1 MVGRPLEPHAP
12 ACVLQGP
19 SCYLY
24 FLIVFG
30 SYIKSYF
37 LAFQAAIIE
46 LSYYFYLPTPKA
58 GRFNINE
65 IEMKLAKSKFTTE
78 QIEAMRSK
86 LKDLPDPEKINKEH
100 SKAETV
106 RMLSREIGTL
116 QKRGYSL
123 EQISEYLKGGGMDIG
138 TATLKS
144 YLQRVKT
151 AAAPKPKAKE
161 PKDTPPAAPPETSTP
176 RPEVDK
182 SKAYFTPRPDTDD
195 I

>member
-1 MVGRPLEPHAP
+1 
-12 ACVLQGP
+12 
-19 SCYLY
+19 
-24 FLIVFG
+24 
-30 SYIKSYF
+30 
-37 LAFQAAIIE
+37 
-46 LSYYFYLPTPKA
+46 
-58 GRFNINE
+58 
-65 IEMKLAKSKFTTE
+65 MKLAKSKFTTD
-78 QIEAMRSK
+78 QIEDMRSK
-86 LKDLPDPEKINKEH
+86 LKDLPTIEKVKKEH

-144 YLQRVKT
+144 YMQRAK
-151 AAAPKPKAKE
+151 AATSPKSKAQE
-161 PKDTPPAAPPETSTP
+161 PKDTPPSPPPEPSTP

>member
-1 MVGRPLEPHAP
+1 MRMR
-12 ACVLQGP
+12 C
-19 SCYLY
+19 
-24 FLIVFG
+24 
-30 SYIKSYF
+30 
-37 LAFQAAIIE
+37 
-46 LSYYFYLPTPKA
+46 
-58 GRFNINE
+58 
-65 IEMKLAKSKFTTE
+65 KLKFTTE

-86 LKDLPDPEKINKEH
+86 LKDLPAIEKVKKEH

-123 EQISEYLKGGGMDIG
+123 EQIAEYLKGEGMDIG
-138 TATLKS
+138 TPTLKS
-144 YLQRVKT
+144 YMQRS
-151 AAAPKPKAKE
+151 KAKAAE
-161 PKDTPPAAPPETSTP
+161 SKPTQQAKKDTPPSPPSEISTP